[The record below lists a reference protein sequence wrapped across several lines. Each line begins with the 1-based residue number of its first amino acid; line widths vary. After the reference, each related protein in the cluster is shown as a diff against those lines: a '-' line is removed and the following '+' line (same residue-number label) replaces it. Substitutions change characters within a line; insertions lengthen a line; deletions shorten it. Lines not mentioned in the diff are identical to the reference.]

1 MVAKKKKY
9 FDKSFQVRFLEVI
22 YYQNALRKLLIIEN
36 SSILVVNYGSI
47 SFEIKDMNISI
58 SANEIIVIPKRSFV
72 ENLLISNP
80 LQICLLSFSSE
91 FANENSILKPW
102 IGYFEI
108 FISTRPNAITLKQ
121 KELIHVIEIF
131 NFLKYQT
138 KSAHK
143 NRFRKECLLL
153 SFNLLLYEIA
163 GYYDKYYQ
171 NIQVIHSEKQEL
183 IYRFFALLEINCRK
197 QHQVKFYADSLFIT
211 SGHLNKLVKAIT
223 GTTPKQF
230 IEDALI
236 LEIKIMLLD
245 SNYSISDIID
255 ELHFPNASYFSNF
268 FKRGTGMSPTSYRLR
283 LYFKNDT

>member
-1 MVAKKKKY
+1 MVAKKKIY
-9 FDKSFQVRFLEVI
+9 FDNSFQVTLLEVI
-22 YYQNALRKLLIIEN
+22 YYQNVLRKLLILEN
-36 SSILVVNYGSI
+36 TSIVLVNYGSI
-47 SFEIKDMNISI
+47 SFEVNQINISI
-58 SANEIIVIPKRSFV
+58 SANEIIVIPKRTFV
-72 ENLLISNP
+72 ENLLVTNP

-108 FISTRPNAITLKQ
+108 FINTRPNGIALKQ
-121 KELIHVIEIF
+121 KELIHVLEIF
-131 NFLKYQT
+131 NFLKHQT

-143 NRFRKECLLL
+143 NRFRKECLLF

-163 GYYDKYYQ
+163 GFYDKYYQ
-171 NIQVIHSEKQEL
+171 NIQVINSEKQVL
-183 IYRFFALLEINCRK
+183 IFRFFALLERNCRS
-197 QHQVKFYADSLFIT
+197 QHQVKFYADALFIT

-223 GTTPKQF
+223 GKTPKQF
-230 IEDALI
+230 IEEALI

-268 FKRGTGMSPTSYRLR
+268 FKRGTGISPTSYRLR
-283 LYFKNDT
+283 LHF